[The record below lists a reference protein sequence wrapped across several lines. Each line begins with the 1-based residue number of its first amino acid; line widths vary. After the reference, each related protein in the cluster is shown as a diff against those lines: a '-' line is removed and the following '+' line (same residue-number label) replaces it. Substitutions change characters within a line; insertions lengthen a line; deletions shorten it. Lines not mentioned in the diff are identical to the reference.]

1 MKHLNRKFK
10 KYYRRISSKWLDKNT
25 KRTSTV

>member
-25 KRTSTV
+25 K